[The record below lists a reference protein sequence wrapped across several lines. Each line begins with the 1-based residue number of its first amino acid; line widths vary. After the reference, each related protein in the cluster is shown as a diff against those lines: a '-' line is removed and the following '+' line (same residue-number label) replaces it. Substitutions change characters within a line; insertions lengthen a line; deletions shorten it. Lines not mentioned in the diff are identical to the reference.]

1 MKELSAR
8 YPLNKVAKK
17 TPLIEIGR
25 RGVQPTPTPTATAT
39 IISSSHS
46 LRSSLNCTIFS
57 DAPPLQKPDFCGSR
71 LLPNKLPSLQPSA
84 VSATST
90 HAAAERTTSAA
101 VRAISNSFDQ
111 YTSAIRH
118 SLGITHANRILY
130 TGAKKS
136 SAVAPT
142 QASEDMQVVC
152 ISPHTTRE
160 QSTFF
165 HDLLFAQ
172 SPTV

>member
-1 MKELSAR
+1 MKELSSR

-17 TPLIEIGR
+17 PPLIELVR
-25 RGVQPTPTPTATAT
+25 REVQPTPTPTATAA

-46 LRSSLNCTIFS
+46 LRSSLNCSIFS

-71 LLPNKLPSLQPSA
+71 LLPHKLPSLRPSA
-84 VSATST
+84 IATNT
-90 HAAAERTTSAA
+90 PVAAESTTSAA

-118 SLGITHANRILY
+118 SLGIVHANRIHY
-130 TGAKKS
+130 TGVKKS
-136 SAVAPT
+136 AAVPPT

-152 ISPHTTRE
+152 LSHTTRE
-160 QSTFF
+160 EGTNFTNMF
-165 HDLLFAQ
+165 VVQ